1 MSPAFLVVDASP
13 SSVQKS
19 TACRMTMFAVAD
31 GVSREADVPYLR
43 AVTACCVGALADS
56 LLLLP
61 ATIHTDA
68 FFRLMRM
75 GVAGRIAHGEHHVD
89 IEQPAICVSG
99 DSL

>member
-1 MSPAFLVVDASP
+1 
-13 SSVQKS
+13 
-19 TACRMTMFAVAD
+19 
-31 GVSREADVPYLR
+31 
-43 AVTACCVGALADS
+43 VGALADS